1 MKIKE
6 KYLISLGFERVDVSE
21 EESCGKPFYYY
32 TIDFGKSQMVSLIS
46 LSSDEVVD
54 NDWTLSIFEDE
65 TIVIKN
71 LDELCDFVNL
81 IKKLEENYKQNTT
94 K

>member
-6 KYLISLGFERVDVSE
+6 KDLISLGFERVDVSE
-21 EESCGKPFYYY
+21 EESGGKPFYYY
-32 TIDFGKSQMVSLIS
+32 TIDFGKSQMVSLLS
-46 LSSDEVVD
+46 LSSDEIVD
-54 NDWTLSIFEDE
+54 DDWTLSIFEDE

-81 IKKLEENYKQNTT
+81 IRKLEENYKQNTNN
-94 K
+94 